1 MSCFAVAAVYGGEQN
16 GFNQIYYFRIF
27 NAEIIYYAAF
37 VSSSA
42 KERLAVNVSRDSS
55 DSV

>member
-1 MSCFAVAAVYGGEQN
+1 MEMRGTAVPRLQKRNPVRPVVAGRGLFEKM
-16 GFNQIYYFRIF
+16 
-27 NAEIIYYAAF
+27 YYAAF

-42 KERLAVNVSRDSS
+42 KERLAVSVSRDSL

>member
-1 MSCFAVAAVYGGEQN
+1 MPCFAVAAVYGGEQN

-42 KERLAVNVSRDSS
+42 KERLAVSVSRDSS
-55 DSV
+55 DSL

>member
-1 MSCFAVAAVYGGEQN
+1 MEMRGTAVPRLQKKKTRPARQPDGA
-16 GFNQIYYFRIF
+16 YFVK
-27 NAEIIYYAAF
+27 IYYAAF